1 MITLYGT
8 QPRRSLA
15 AIMFV
20 DMVGY
25 SALMQGDE
33 TRAYEARSRYRKV
46 LDAAAARYD
55 GEVVQH
61 YGDGALTLFRSAV
74 QASRAAVE
82 IQRALR
88 LAPVVPVRIGVH
100 MADVVRNAD
109 GVYGNGVNVA
119 ARIEALAVPGSVLI
133 SDRVAKELHNQREV
147 ETTALGSVQLKNI
160 DEPMRVHAL
169 VDGAV
174 VVPEAADLGI
184 ACFPGCSEQPAA
196 PPPSPSL
203 SGLPLVLYEL
213 HRRRVWGVAV
223 GYLVTAVAVLTLLLQ
238 AGPSLGLPWWVLRIG
253 MALAAAGLPLSV
265 ALAWTFDVT
274 PCGIMRTDPAPPTR
288 RRWRW
293 SLTRPSPG
301 SAEPPSRP
309 AKSPGAWVPA

>member
-33 TRAYEARSRYRKV
+33 TRAHEAHTRYRKV
-46 LDAAAARYD
+46 LDAATDRYD

-61 YGDGALTLFRSAV
+61 YGDGALVLFRSV
-74 QASRAAVE
+74 VRASRAAVE

-88 LAPVVPVRIGVH
+88 LGPAVPVRIGLH
-100 MADVVRNAD
+100 LADVVRNVD

-133 SDRVAKELHNQREV
+133 SERVAKELHNQPEV
-147 ETTALGSVQLKNI
+147 ETTALGSVRLKNI

-174 VVPEAADLGI
+174 VVPEAGDLGI
-184 ACFPGCSEQPAA
+184 TCTPGCAEQPAA
-196 PPPSPSL
+196 PLPSPSL
-203 SGLPLVLYEL
+203 SGLPLLMYEL

-223 GYLVTAVAVLTLLLQ
+223 GYLVTAVAALTLLLQ
-238 AGPSLGLPWWVLRIG
+238 VESSMGLPWWMVRVGI
-253 MALAAAGLPLSV
+253 AAAMLGLPVSV
-265 ALAWTFDVT
+265 GLAWEFDVT
-274 PCGIMRTDPAPPTR
+274 PCGILRTEPSLPGR
-288 RRWRW
+288 SRWA
-293 SLTRPSPG
+293 LGVAGTM
-301 SAEPPSRP
+301 ATVLV
-309 AKSPGAWVPA
+309 ATLA